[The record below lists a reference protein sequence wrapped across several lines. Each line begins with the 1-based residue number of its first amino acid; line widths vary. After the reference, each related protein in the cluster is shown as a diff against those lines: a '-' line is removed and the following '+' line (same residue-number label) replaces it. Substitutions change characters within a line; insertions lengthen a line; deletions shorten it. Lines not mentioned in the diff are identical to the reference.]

1 MTPQPGPDDDRPWR
15 RMRVAL
21 LSRPS
26 RAQLVVALLCGL
38 LGFGLVTQVH
48 ATSSSA
54 GLGSARTNDL
64 LGILSDLDNRGDR
77 LRAEIA
83 DLQVSEQ
90 RLRSGS
96 GRDRAALQA
105 ARDRADTLGILTGT
119 LAAKGPGIVLT
130 MTDPRGQVSAAVL
143 LDAVEE
149 LRDAGAEAL
158 QLSGVRIV
166 ASTPITDNPAGGV
179 DVGGRPV
186 LPPYRLAAIGGTS
199 TLAGALAIPGGVIDS
214 VDRQPGAHAVVTR
227 SVHPTITALQPLA
240 PPRYARPARSARGE
254 RR

>member
-1 MTPQPGPDDDRPWR
+1 MTTDQPWR
-15 RMRVAL
+15 RMWAAL
-21 LSRPS
+21 VSRPS
-26 RAQLVVALLCGL
+26 RGQLVVALLCGL

-48 ATSSSA
+48 ATSSSG
-54 GLGSARTNDL
+54 GLNSARTDDL
-64 LGILSDLDNRGDR
+64 LGILSDLNNRGDR

-83 DLQVSEQ
+83 DLQTSAD

-105 ARDRADTLGILTGT
+105 ARDRANTLGILTGT

-130 MTDPRGQVSAAVL
+130 ITDPHHQVSAAVV

-158 QLSGVRIV
+158 QLSGVRVV
-166 ASTPITDNPAGGV
+166 ASTAIIDDPSGGV
-179 DVGGRPV
+179 AVGGRVV

-199 TLAGALAIPGGVIDS
+199 TLASALAIPGGV
-214 VDRQPGAHAVVTR
+214 VDAVDQVAGAHAVVTR
-227 SVHPTITALQPLA
+227 SVHLTITALQALQ
-240 PPRYARPARSARGE
+240 PPRYARPARPAKGDSR
-254 RR
+254 